1 MAPRKPMQRPVFLFS
16 LDTEQFYGPPMTTGA
31 LKAYF
36 LVHGATAAAT
46 DVQLVH
52 FRDRADVT
60 HWLAVEWP
68 ERIAPLARAALAE
81 GVQPV
86 FALSC
91 YTWNVAE
98 FLTLARTVKRELP
111 GALVVA
117 GGPHVQRA
125 EDFLIEDGIDVVVL
139 GEGEKTFTGLLDCPD
154 RAAWADVA
162 GLGFLDATGA
172 PVRTAVR
179 TRTTDLDELPS
190 ALDVLELRDQNG
202 EPMYEH
208 VAYETSRGC
217 PYKCSFCE
225 WGTGAI
231 GTKMF
236 QFSLDRI
243 RSDFDRMVAGGLQDI
258 WLCDSNFGALKDDL
272 EKAKMIVE
280 LRNQHG
286 APRTFATSWS
296 KNHNSRVREIVRMMH
311 RNGLLPHY
319 NFALQTLTPLAL
331 ELSHRTNMRANDYE
345 PVVKELAAEGVPI
358 CAELIW
364 GLPGDTLREF
374 EANLDHLLT
383 IFPNVNIFGYTLLP
397 GTEFYERR
405 DEYQLQTIPVAGYG
419 KAKGE
424 YVIGCHTFSRDEGAE
439 GYFLITA
446 YIMLARGQMMP
457 ITARFTAFAGG
468 ISTTGLLRFVL
479 RKLLLELDCGAVVNG
494 EVDQM
499 AAYESRAE
507 IYLALLSQPERAY
520 EIVRRATAAWFVE
533 AGRSD
538 LVPQAM
544 KLLELDE
551 ALCPRVGPTRTIQ
564 RSFGFPAHLVAERL
578 GGMDP
583 VDEELLAREE
593 AVELTIHHPAR
604 VGEVLQ
610 DPDGGL
616 WMRGRIVEAQPLLEL
631 GPAGT
636 SSRLGSPDP
645 ATV

>member
-1 MAPRKPMQRPVFLFS
+1 MQRPVFLFS

-36 LVHGATAAAT
+36 LARGTTAAAT

-52 FRDRADVT
+52 FKDRADVM
-60 HWLAVEWP
+60 HWLQNDWP
-68 ERIAPLARAALAE
+68 QQILPLAREALAA

-86 FALSC
+86 FGLSC

-98 FLTLARTVKRELP
+98 FLTVARTVKREIP

-139 GEGEKTFTGLLDCPD
+139 GEGEKTFTDLLDCGD
-154 RAAWADVA
+154 RSAWREVA
-162 GLGFLDATGA
+162 GLAFLADDAT
-172 PVRTAVR
+172 PLRTEARARV
-179 TRTTDLDELPS
+179 TALDEFPS
-190 ALDVLELRDQNG
+190 ALDILELRGPDG
-202 EPMYEH
+202 EPLYEH

-243 RSDFDRMVAGGLQDI
+243 QSDFDRLVAGGVHDI

-272 EKAKMIVE
+272 AKAKMIVD
-280 LRNQHG
+280 LRTRTGLPQ
-286 APRTFATSWS
+286 TFATSWS
-296 KNHNSRVREIVRMMH
+296 KNHNSRVREIVRLMH
-311 RNGLLPHY
+311 KNGLLPHY

-345 PVVKELAAEGVPI
+345 PVVKELATEGVPI

-439 GYFLITA
+439 GYFLITS

-468 ISTTGLLRFVL
+468 ISTTGMLRFVL
-479 RKLLLELDCGAVVNG
+479 RSLLLELGSTAVVDG

-499 AAYESRAE
+499 TAYESRAE
-507 IYLALLSQPERAY
+507 IYLALLSQRKRAY
-520 EIVRRATAAWFVE
+520 EIIRRATAAWFVE

-551 ALCPRVGPTRTIQ
+551 ALCPRVGPTRSIR
-564 RSFGFPAHLVAERL
+564 RSFAYPAHLVAQRL

-583 VDEELLAREE
+583 VDEALLAREE
-593 AVELTIHHPAR
+593 PVELEIHHPAR

-616 WMRGRIVEAQPLLEL
+616 WMRGSILSATPLGDAIDAETTEV
-631 GPAGT
+631 GD
-636 SSRLGSPDP
+636 SSDRLPI
-645 ATV
+645 

>member
-1 MAPRKPMQRPVFLFS
+1 MQRPVFLFS

-31 LKAYF
+31 LKANF
-36 LVHGATAAAT
+36 LARGRTAGET
-46 DVQLVH
+46 DVRLVH
-52 FRDRADVT
+52 FKDRADVM
-60 HWLAVEWP
+60 HWLQNDWP
-68 ERIAPLARAALAE
+68 NQIAPLAREALAT
-81 GVQPV
+81 GMQPV
-86 FALSC
+86 FGLSC

-98 FLTLARTVKRELP
+98 FLILARTVKREVP

-125 EDFLIEDGIDVVVL
+125 EDFLFEDGIDVVVL
-139 GEGEKTFTGLLDCPD
+139 GEGETTFTELLDCAD
-154 RAAWADVA
+154 RSAWGDVD
-162 GLGFLDATGA
+162 GLAFLTFDGT
-172 PVRTAVR
+172 PHRTEAR
-179 TRTTDLDELPS
+179 ARAKELDVFPS
-190 ALDVLELRDQNG
+190 ALDILELRGPDG
-202 EPMYEH
+202 EPLYEH

-243 RSDFDRMVAGGLQDI
+243 RSDFDRLVEGGVHDI

-272 EKAKMIVE
+272 EKARMIVD
-280 LRNQHG
+280 LRARTGLPQ
-286 APRTFATSWS
+286 TFATSWS
-296 KNHNSRVREIVRMMH
+296 KNHNSRVREIVRLMH

-345 PVVKELAAEGVPI
+345 PVVKELATEGVPI

-374 EANLDHLLT
+374 ETNLDHLLT

-405 DEYQLQTIPVAGYG
+405 DEYKLETIPVAGYG

-468 ISTTGLLRFVL
+468 ISTTGMLRFVL
-479 RKLLLELDCGAVVNG
+479 RSLLLELGSTAVVDG

-499 AAYESRAE
+499 IAYESRAE
-507 IYLALLSQPERAY
+507 IYIALLSERKRAY
-520 EIVRRATAAWFVE
+520 EVIRRATAAWFVE

-551 ALCPRVGPTRTIQ
+551 ALCPRVGPTRTIK
-564 RSFGFPAHLVAERL
+564 RTFTYPAHLVAQRL

-583 VDEELLAREE
+583 VDETLLAREE
-593 AVELTIHHPAR
+593 AVELEIHHPAR

-616 WMRGRIVEAQPLLEL
+616 WMRGRIVSSSVPLEAAD
-631 GPAGT
+631 GDAANAGE
-636 SSRLGSPDP
+636 SGERLP
-645 ATV
+645 V

>member
-1 MAPRKPMQRPVFLFS
+1 MQRPVFLFS

-31 LKAYF
+31 LKANF
-36 LVHGATAAAT
+36 LARGRTAGET
-46 DVQLVH
+46 DVRLVH
-52 FRDRADVT
+52 FKDRADVM
-60 HWLAVEWP
+60 HWLQNDWP
-68 ERIAPLARAALAE
+68 NQIAPLAREALAT
-81 GVQPV
+81 GMQPV
-86 FALSC
+86 FGLSC

-98 FLTLARTVKRELP
+98 FLILARTVKREVP

-125 EDFLIEDGIDVVVL
+125 EDFLFEDGIDVVVL
-139 GEGEKTFTGLLDCPD
+139 GEGETTFTELLDCAD
-154 RAAWADVA
+154 RSAWGGVDGLAFLTFDGTPHRTEARARAKELDV
-162 GLGFLDATGA
+162 F
-172 PVRTAVR
+172 
-179 TRTTDLDELPS
+179 PS
-190 ALDVLELRDQNG
+190 ALDILELRGPDG
-202 EPMYEH
+202 EPLYEH

-243 RSDFDRMVAGGLQDI
+243 RSDFDRLVEGGVHDI

-272 EKAKMIVE
+272 EKARMIVD
-280 LRNQHG
+280 LRARTGLPQ
-286 APRTFATSWS
+286 TFATSWS
-296 KNHNSRVREIVRMMH
+296 KNHNSRVREIVRLMH

-345 PVVKELAAEGVPI
+345 PVVKELATEGVPI

-374 EANLDHLLT
+374 ETNLDHLLT

-405 DEYQLQTIPVAGYG
+405 EEYKLETIPVAGYG

-468 ISTTGLLRFVL
+468 ISTTGMLRFVL
-479 RKLLLELDCGAVVNG
+479 RSLLLELGSTAVVDG

-499 AAYESRAE
+499 IAYESRAE
-507 IYLALLSQPERAY
+507 IYIALLSERKRAY
-520 EIVRRATAAWFVE
+520 EVIRRATAAWFVE

-551 ALCPRVGPTRTIQ
+551 ALCPRVGPTRTIK
-564 RSFGFPAHLVAERL
+564 RTFSYPAHLVAQRL

-583 VDEELLAREE
+583 VDETLLAREE
-593 AVELTIHHPAR
+593 AVELEIHHPAR

-616 WMRGRIVEAQPLLEL
+616 WMRGRIVSSSVPLEAADGDAADASEPGE
-631 GPAGT
+631 
-636 SSRLGSPDP
+636 RLP
-645 ATV
+645 V

>member
-1 MAPRKPMQRPVFLFS
+1 MQRPVFLFS

-31 LKAYF
+31 LKASF
-36 LVHGATAAAT
+36 LARGQSATAT

-52 FRDRADVT
+52 FKDRADVM
-60 HWLAVEWP
+60 HWLQNDWP
-68 ERIAPLARAALAE
+68 GTVAPLARRALAA

-86 FALSC
+86 FGLSC

-98 FLTLARTVKRELP
+98 FLTLARTVKREVP
-111 GALVVA
+111 DALIVA

-125 EDFLIEDGIDVVVL
+125 EDFLVEDGIDVVVL
-139 GEGEKTFTGLLDCPD
+139 GEGETTFTELLDCSG
-154 RAAWADVA
+154 RSAWDDVA
-162 GLGFLDATGA
+162 GLAFLTAGGATH
-172 PVRTAVR
+172 RTAAR
-179 TRTTDLDELPS
+179 ARATDLDVFPS
-190 ALDVLELRDQNG
+190 ALDVLDLRDPDG
-202 EPMYEH
+202 EPLYEH

-217 PYKCSFCE
+217 PYRCSFCE

-243 RSDFDRMVAGGLQDI
+243 RSDLERMVAGGLQDI
-258 WLCDSNFGALKDDL
+258 WLCDSNFGALKNDL

-280 LRNQHG
+280 LKGVHG

-296 KNHNSRVREIVRMMH
+296 KNHNSRVREIVRLMH
-311 RNGLLPHY
+311 KNGLLPHY

-345 PVVKELAAEGVPI
+345 PVVKELATEGVPI

-374 EANLDHLLT
+374 EQNLDHLLT

-397 GTEFYERR
+397 GTEFFERR
-405 DEYQLQTIPVAGYG
+405 DEYRLETIPVAGYG

-424 YVIGCHTFSRDEGAE
+424 YVIGCHTFSRAEGAE

-468 ISTTGLLRFVL
+468 ISTTGMLRFVL
-479 RKLLLELDCGAVVNG
+479 RSLLLELGVGAVVDG

-499 AAYESRAE
+499 TAYESRAA
-507 IYLALLSQPERAY
+507 IYIALLSQRKRAY
-520 EIVRRATAAWFVE
+520 EVIRRATAAWFVE

-551 ALCPRVGPTRTIQ
+551 ALCPRVGPTRTIKHTF
-564 RSFGFPAHLVAERL
+564 SYPAHLVAQRL

-583 VDEELLAREE
+583 VDESLLALEE
-593 AVELTIHHPAR
+593 PVDLEIHHPAR

-616 WMRGRIVEAQPLLEL
+616 WMRGRIVGTTA
-631 GPAGT
+631 AGQVI
-636 SSRLGSPDP
+636 DA
-645 ATV
+645 ATADTPVASDSDSAPV

>member
-1 MAPRKPMQRPVFLFS
+1 MQRPVFLFS

-31 LKAYF
+31 LKANF
-36 LVHGATAAAT
+36 LARGRTAGET
-46 DVQLVH
+46 DVRLVH
-52 FRDRADVT
+52 FKDQADVM
-60 HWLAVEWP
+60 HWLQNDWP
-68 ERIAPLARAALAE
+68 NEIAPLAREALAA
-81 GVQPV
+81 GMQPV
-86 FALSC
+86 FGLSC

-98 FLTLARTVKRELP
+98 FLILARTVKREVP

-125 EDFLIEDGIDVVVL
+125 EDFLFEDGIDVVVL
-139 GEGEKTFTGLLDCPD
+139 GEGETTFTELLDCAD
-154 RAAWADVA
+154 RSAWGGVDGLAFLTFDGTPHRTEARARAKELDV
-162 GLGFLDATGA
+162 F
-172 PVRTAVR
+172 
-179 TRTTDLDELPS
+179 PS
-190 ALDVLELRDQNG
+190 ALDILELRGPDG
-202 EPMYEH
+202 EPLYEH

-243 RSDFDRMVAGGLQDI
+243 RSDFDRLVEGGVHDI

-272 EKAKMIVE
+272 EKARMIVD
-280 LRNQHG
+280 LRARTGLPQ
-286 APRTFATSWS
+286 TFATSWS
-296 KNHNSRVREIVRMMH
+296 KNHNSRVREIVRLMH

-345 PVVKELAAEGVPI
+345 PVVKELATEGVPI

-374 EANLDHLLT
+374 ETNLDHLLT

-405 DEYQLQTIPVAGYG
+405 EEYKLETIPVAGYG

-468 ISTTGLLRFVL
+468 ISTTGMLRFVL
-479 RKLLLELDCGAVVNG
+479 RSLLLELGSTAVVDG

-499 AAYESRAE
+499 IAYESRAE
-507 IYLALLSQPERAY
+507 IYIALLSERKRAY
-520 EIVRRATAAWFVE
+520 EVIRRATAAWFVE

-551 ALCPRVGPTRTIQ
+551 ALCPRVGPTRTIK
-564 RSFGFPAHLVAERL
+564 RTFTYPAHLVAQRL

-583 VDEELLAREE
+583 VDETLLAREE
-593 AVELTIHHPAR
+593 AVELEIHHPAR

-616 WMRGRIVEAQPLLEL
+616 WMRGRIVSSSVPLEAAD
-631 GPAGT
+631 GDAANAGE
-636 SSRLGSPDP
+636 SGERLP
-645 ATV
+645 V

>member
-1 MAPRKPMQRPVFLFS
+1 MQRPVFLFS

-31 LKAYF
+31 LKANF
-36 LVHGATAAAT
+36 LARGRTAGET
-46 DVQLVH
+46 DVRLVH
-52 FRDRADVT
+52 FKDRADVM
-60 HWLAVEWP
+60 HWLQNDWP
-68 ERIAPLARAALAE
+68 NEIAPLTREALAA
-81 GVQPV
+81 GIQPV
-86 FALSC
+86 FGLSC

-98 FLTLARTVKRELP
+98 FLTLARTVKRAVP

-125 EDFLIEDGIDVVVL
+125 EDFLFEDGIDVVVL
-139 GEGEKTFTGLLDCPD
+139 GEGETTFTELLDCAD
-154 RAAWADVA
+154 RSAWGDVD
-162 GLGFLDATGA
+162 GLAFLTFDGT
-172 PVRTAVR
+172 PHRTA
-179 TRTTDLDELPS
+179 TRARAKELDVFPS
-190 ALDVLELRDQNG
+190 ALDVLELRGPDG
-202 EPMYEH
+202 EPLYEH

-243 RSDFDRMVAGGLQDI
+243 RSDFDRLVAGGVHDI

-272 EKAKMIVE
+272 EKARMIVD
-280 LRNQHG
+280 LRARTGLPQ
-286 APRTFATSWS
+286 TFATSWS
-296 KNHNSRVREIVRMMH
+296 KNHNSRVREIVRLMH
-311 RNGLLPHY
+311 KNGLLPHY

-374 EANLDHLLT
+374 ETNLDHLLT

-405 DEYQLQTIPVAGYG
+405 DEYKLETIPVAGYG

-468 ISTTGLLRFVL
+468 ISTTGMLRFVL
-479 RKLLLELDCGAVVNG
+479 RSLLLELGSTAVVDG

-499 AAYESRAE
+499 IAYESRAE
-507 IYLALLSQPERAY
+507 IYLALLSQRKRAY
-520 EIVRRATAAWFVE
+520 EIIRRATAAWFVE

-551 ALCPRVGPTRTIQ
+551 ALCPRVGPTRTIK
-564 RSFGFPAHLVAERL
+564 RAFSYPAHLVAERL

-593 AVELTIHHPAR
+593 PVELEIHHPAR

-616 WMRGRIVEAQPLLEL
+616 WMRGRIVSAQASGEVDED
-631 GPAGT
+631 AAEIGT
-636 SSRLGSPDP
+636 STDRLPI
-645 ATV
+645 

>member
-1 MAPRKPMQRPVFLFS
+1 MQRPVFLFS

-31 LKAYF
+31 LKANF
-36 LVHGATAAAT
+36 LARGRTAGET
-46 DVQLVH
+46 DVRLVH
-52 FRDRADVT
+52 FKDRADVM
-60 HWLAVEWP
+60 HWLQNDWP
-68 ERIAPLARAALAE
+68 NQIAPLAREALAA
-81 GVQPV
+81 GMQPV
-86 FALSC
+86 FGLSC

-98 FLTLARTVKRELP
+98 FLILARTVKREVP

-125 EDFLIEDGIDVVVL
+125 EDFLFEDGIDVVVL
-139 GEGEKTFTGLLDCPD
+139 GEGETTFTELLDCAD
-154 RAAWADVA
+154 RSAWGDVD
-162 GLGFLDATGA
+162 GLAFLTFDGT
-172 PVRTAVR
+172 PHRTEAR
-179 TRTTDLDELPS
+179 ARAKELDVFPS
-190 ALDVLELRDQNG
+190 ALDILELRGPDG
-202 EPMYEH
+202 EPLYEH

-243 RSDFDRMVAGGLQDI
+243 RSDFDRLVEGGVHDI

-272 EKAKMIVE
+272 EKARMIVD
-280 LRNQHG
+280 LRARTGLPQ
-286 APRTFATSWS
+286 TFATSWS
-296 KNHNSRVREIVRMMH
+296 KNHNSRVREIVRLMH

-345 PVVKELAAEGVPI
+345 PVVKELATEGVPI

-374 EANLDHLLT
+374 ETNLDHLLT

-405 DEYQLQTIPVAGYG
+405 EEYKLETIPVAGYG

-468 ISTTGLLRFVL
+468 ISTTGMLRFVL
-479 RKLLLELDCGAVVNG
+479 RSLLLELGSTAVVDG

-499 AAYESRAE
+499 IAYESRAE
-507 IYLALLSQPERAY
+507 IYIALLSERKRAY
-520 EIVRRATAAWFVE
+520 EVIRRATAAWFVE

-551 ALCPRVGPTRTIQ
+551 ALCPRVGPTRTI
-564 RSFGFPAHLVAERL
+564 RRTFSYPAHLVAQRL

-583 VDEELLAREE
+583 VDETLLAREE
-593 AVELTIHHPAR
+593 AVELEIHHPAR

-616 WMRGRIVEAQPLLEL
+616 WMRGRIVSSSVPLEAADGDAADASEPGE
-631 GPAGT
+631 
-636 SSRLGSPDP
+636 RLP
-645 ATV
+645 V

>member
-1 MAPRKPMQRPVFLFS
+1 MQRPVFLFS

-31 LKAYF
+31 LKANF
-36 LVHGATAAAT
+36 LARGRTAGET
-46 DVQLVH
+46 DVRLVH
-52 FRDRADVT
+52 FKDRADVM
-60 HWLAVEWP
+60 HWLQNDWP
-68 ERIAPLARAALAE
+68 NQIAPLAREALAA
-81 GVQPV
+81 GMQPV
-86 FALSC
+86 FGLSC

-98 FLTLARTVKRELP
+98 FLILARTVKREVP

-125 EDFLIEDGIDVVVL
+125 EDFLFEDGIDVVVL
-139 GEGEKTFTGLLDCPD
+139 GEGETTFTELLDCAD
-154 RAAWADVA
+154 RSAWGGVDGLAFLTFDGTPHRTEARARAKELDV
-162 GLGFLDATGA
+162 F
-172 PVRTAVR
+172 
-179 TRTTDLDELPS
+179 PS
-190 ALDVLELRDQNG
+190 ALDILELRGPDG
-202 EPMYEH
+202 EPLYEH

-243 RSDFDRMVAGGLQDI
+243 RSDFDRLVEGGVHDI

-272 EKAKMIVE
+272 EKARMIVD
-280 LRNQHG
+280 LRARTGLPQ
-286 APRTFATSWS
+286 TFATSWS
-296 KNHNSRVREIVRMMH
+296 KNHNSRVREIVRLMH

-345 PVVKELAAEGVPI
+345 PVVKELATEGVPI

-374 EANLDHLLT
+374 ETNLDHLLT

-405 DEYQLQTIPVAGYG
+405 EEYKLETIPVAGYG

-468 ISTTGLLRFVL
+468 ISTTGMLRFVL
-479 RKLLLELDCGAVVNG
+479 RSLLLELGSTAVVDG

-499 AAYESRAE
+499 IAYESRAE
-507 IYLALLSQPERAY
+507 IYIALLSERKRAY
-520 EIVRRATAAWFVE
+520 EVIRRATAAWFVE

-551 ALCPRVGPTRTIQ
+551 ALCPRVGPTRTIK
-564 RSFGFPAHLVAERL
+564 RTFSYPAHLVAQRL

-583 VDEELLAREE
+583 VDETLLAREE
-593 AVELTIHHPAR
+593 AVELEIHHPAR

-616 WMRGRIVEAQPLLEL
+616 WMRGRIVSSSVPLEAADGDAADASEPGE
-631 GPAGT
+631 
-636 SSRLGSPDP
+636 RLP
-645 ATV
+645 V

>member
-1 MAPRKPMQRPVFLFS
+1 MQRPVFLFS

-31 LKAYF
+31 LKANF
-36 LVHGATAAAT
+36 LARGRTAGET
-46 DVQLVH
+46 DVRLVH
-52 FRDRADVT
+52 FKDRADVM
-60 HWLAVEWP
+60 HWLQNDWP
-68 ERIAPLARAALAE
+68 NQIAPLAREALAT
-81 GVQPV
+81 GMQPV
-86 FALSC
+86 FGLSC

-98 FLTLARTVKRELP
+98 FLILARTVKREVP

-125 EDFLIEDGIDVVVL
+125 EDFLFEDGIDVVVL
-139 GEGEKTFTGLLDCPD
+139 GEGETTFTELLDCAD
-154 RAAWADVA
+154 RSAWGGVDGLAFLTFDGTPHRTEARARAKELDV
-162 GLGFLDATGA
+162 F
-172 PVRTAVR
+172 
-179 TRTTDLDELPS
+179 PS
-190 ALDVLELRDQNG
+190 ALDILELRGPDG
-202 EPMYEH
+202 EPLYEH

-243 RSDFDRMVAGGLQDI
+243 RSDFDRLVEGGVHDI

-272 EKAKMIVE
+272 EKARMIVD
-280 LRNQHG
+280 LRARTGLPQ
-286 APRTFATSWS
+286 TFATSWS
-296 KNHNSRVREIVRMMH
+296 KNHNSRVREIVRLMH

-345 PVVKELAAEGVPI
+345 PVVKELATEGVPI

-374 EANLDHLLT
+374 ETNLDHLLT

-405 DEYQLQTIPVAGYG
+405 EEYKLETIPVAGYG

-468 ISTTGLLRFVL
+468 ISTTGMLRFVL
-479 RKLLLELDCGAVVNG
+479 RSLLLELGSTAVVDG

-499 AAYESRAE
+499 IAYESRAE
-507 IYLALLSQPERAY
+507 IYIALLSERKRAY
-520 EIVRRATAAWFVE
+520 EVIRRATAAWFVE

-551 ALCPRVGPTRTIQ
+551 ALCPRVGPTRTI
-564 RSFGFPAHLVAERL
+564 RRTFSYPAHLVAQRL

-583 VDEELLAREE
+583 VDETLLAREE
-593 AVELTIHHPAR
+593 AVELEINHPAR

-616 WMRGRIVEAQPLLEL
+616 WMRGRIVSSSVPLEAADGDAADASEPGE
-631 GPAGT
+631 
-636 SSRLGSPDP
+636 RLP
-645 ATV
+645 V

>member
-1 MAPRKPMQRPVFLFS
+1 MQRPVFLFS

-31 LKAYF
+31 LKANF
-36 LVHGATAAAT
+36 LARGRTAGET
-46 DVQLVH
+46 DVRLVH
-52 FRDRADVT
+52 FKDQADVM
-60 HWLAVEWP
+60 HWLQNDWP
-68 ERIAPLARAALAE
+68 NQIAPLAREALAT
-81 GVQPV
+81 GMQPV
-86 FALSC
+86 FGLSC

-98 FLTLARTVKRELP
+98 FLILARTVKREVP

-125 EDFLIEDGIDVVVL
+125 EDFLFEDGIDVVVL
-139 GEGEKTFTGLLDCPD
+139 GEGETTFTELLDCAD
-154 RAAWADVA
+154 RSAWGGVDGLAFLTFDGTPHRTEARARAKELDV
-162 GLGFLDATGA
+162 F
-172 PVRTAVR
+172 
-179 TRTTDLDELPS
+179 PS
-190 ALDVLELRDQNG
+190 ALDILELRGPDG
-202 EPMYEH
+202 EPLYEH

-243 RSDFDRMVAGGLQDI
+243 RSDFDRLVEGGVHDI

-272 EKAKMIVE
+272 EKARMIVD
-280 LRNQHG
+280 LRARTGLPQ
-286 APRTFATSWS
+286 TFATSWS
-296 KNHNSRVREIVRMMH
+296 KNHNSRVREIVRLMH

-345 PVVKELAAEGVPI
+345 PVVKELATEGVPI

-374 EANLDHLLT
+374 ETNLDHLLT

-405 DEYQLQTIPVAGYG
+405 EEYKLETIPVAGYG

-468 ISTTGLLRFVL
+468 ISTTGMLRFVL
-479 RKLLLELDCGAVVNG
+479 RSLLLELGSTAVVDG

-499 AAYESRAE
+499 IAYESRAE
-507 IYLALLSQPERAY
+507 IYIALLSERKRAY
-520 EIVRRATAAWFVE
+520 EVIRRATAAWFVE

-551 ALCPRVGPTRTIQ
+551 ALCPRVGPTRTI
-564 RSFGFPAHLVAERL
+564 RRTFSYPAHLVAQRL

-583 VDEELLAREE
+583 VDETLLAREE
-593 AVELTIHHPAR
+593 AVELEIHHPAR

-616 WMRGRIVEAQPLLEL
+616 WMRGRIVSSSVPLEAAD
-631 GPAGT
+631 GDAANAGE
-636 SSRLGSPDP
+636 SGERLP
-645 ATV
+645 V

>member
-1 MAPRKPMQRPVFLFS
+1 MQRPVFLFS

-31 LKAYF
+31 LKANF
-36 LVHGATAAAT
+36 LARGRTAGET
-46 DVQLVH
+46 DVRLVH
-52 FRDRADVT
+52 FKDRADVM
-60 HWLAVEWP
+60 HWLQNDWP
-68 ERIAPLARAALAE
+68 NQIAPLAREALAT
-81 GVQPV
+81 GMQPV
-86 FALSC
+86 FGLSC

-98 FLTLARTVKRELP
+98 FLILARTVKREVP

-125 EDFLIEDGIDVVVL
+125 EDFLFEDGIDVVVL
-139 GEGEKTFTGLLDCPD
+139 GEGETTFTELLDCAD
-154 RAAWADVA
+154 RSAWGGVD
-162 GLGFLDATGA
+162 GLAFLTFDGT
-172 PVRTAVR
+172 PHRTAVR
-179 TRTTDLDELPS
+179 ARAKELDVFPS
-190 ALDVLELRDQNG
+190 ALDILELRGPDG
-202 EPMYEH
+202 EPLYEH

-243 RSDFDRMVAGGLQDI
+243 RSDFDRLVEGGVHDI

-272 EKAKMIVE
+272 EKARMIVD
-280 LRNQHG
+280 LRARTGLPQ
-286 APRTFATSWS
+286 TFATSWS
-296 KNHNSRVREIVRMMH
+296 KNHNSRVREIVRLMH

-345 PVVKELAAEGVPI
+345 PVVKELATEGVPI

-374 EANLDHLLT
+374 ETNLDHLLT

-405 DEYQLQTIPVAGYG
+405 DEYELETIPVAGYG

-468 ISTTGLLRFVL
+468 ISTTGMLRFVL
-479 RKLLLELDCGAVVNG
+479 RSLLLELGSTAVVDG

-499 AAYESRAE
+499 IAYESRAE
-507 IYLALLSQPERAY
+507 IYIALLSERKRAY
-520 EIVRRATAAWFVE
+520 EVIRRATAAWFVE

-551 ALCPRVGPTRTIQ
+551 ALCPRVGPTRTIK
-564 RSFGFPAHLVAERL
+564 RTFTYPAHLVAQRL

-583 VDEELLAREE
+583 VDETLLAREE
-593 AVELTIHHPAR
+593 AVELEIHHPAR

-616 WMRGRIVEAQPLLEL
+616 WMRGRIVSSSVPLEAAD
-631 GPAGT
+631 GDAANAGE
-636 SSRLGSPDP
+636 SGERLP
-645 ATV
+645 V

>member
-1 MAPRKPMQRPVFLFS
+1 MQRPVFLFS

-31 LKAYF
+31 LKANF
-36 LVHGATAAAT
+36 LARGRTAGET
-46 DVQLVH
+46 DVRLVH
-52 FRDRADVT
+52 FKDRADVM
-60 HWLAVEWP
+60 HWLQNDWP
-68 ERIAPLARAALAE
+68 NQIAPLAREALAA
-81 GVQPV
+81 GMQPV
-86 FALSC
+86 FGLSC

-98 FLTLARTVKRELP
+98 FLILARTVKREVP

-125 EDFLIEDGIDVVVL
+125 EDFLFEDGIDVVVL
-139 GEGEKTFTGLLDCPD
+139 GEGETTFTELLDCAD
-154 RAAWADVA
+154 RSAWGDVD
-162 GLGFLDATGA
+162 GLAFLTFDGT
-172 PVRTAVR
+172 PHRTAVR
-179 TRTTDLDELPS
+179 ARAKELDVFPS
-190 ALDVLELRDQNG
+190 ALDILELRGPDG
-202 EPMYEH
+202 EPLYEH

-243 RSDFDRMVAGGLQDI
+243 RSDFDRLVEGGVHDI

-272 EKAKMIVE
+272 EKARMIVD
-280 LRNQHG
+280 LRARTGLPQ
-286 APRTFATSWS
+286 TFATSWS
-296 KNHNSRVREIVRMMH
+296 KNHNSRVREIVRLMH

-345 PVVKELAAEGVPI
+345 PVVKELATEGVPI

-374 EANLDHLLT
+374 ETNLDHLLT

-405 DEYQLQTIPVAGYG
+405 DEYKLETIPVAGYG

-468 ISTTGLLRFVL
+468 ISTTGMLRFVL
-479 RKLLLELDCGAVVNG
+479 RSLLLELGSTAVVDG

-499 AAYESRAE
+499 IAYESRAE
-507 IYLALLSQPERAY
+507 IYIALLSERKRAY
-520 EIVRRATAAWFVE
+520 EVIRRATAAWFVE

-551 ALCPRVGPTRTIQ
+551 ALCPRVGPTRTIK
-564 RSFGFPAHLVAERL
+564 RTFTYSAHLVAQRL

-583 VDEELLAREE
+583 VDETLLAREE
-593 AVELTIHHPAR
+593 AVELEIHHPAR

-616 WMRGRIVEAQPLLEL
+616 WMRGRIVSSSVPLEAAD
-631 GPAGT
+631 GDAANAGE
-636 SSRLGSPDP
+636 SGERLP
-645 ATV
+645 V

>member
-1 MAPRKPMQRPVFLFS
+1 MQRPVFLFS

-31 LKAYF
+31 LKASF
-36 LVHGATAAAT
+36 LARGHTAAAT

-52 FRDRADVT
+52 FKDRADVM
-60 HWLAVEWP
+60 HWLQNDWP
-68 ERIAPLARAALAE
+68 GTVAPLARRALAG

-86 FALSC
+86 FGLSC

-98 FLTLARTVKRELP
+98 FLTLARTVKREVP
-111 GALVVA
+111 DALVVA

-125 EDFLIEDGIDVVVL
+125 EDFLVEDGIDVVVL
-139 GEGEKTFTGLLDCPD
+139 GEGETTFTELLDCSG
-154 RAAWADVA
+154 RSAWGDVA
-162 GLGFLDATGA
+162 GLSFLAAGGT
-172 PVRTAVR
+172 PHRTAPR
-179 TRTTDLDELPS
+179 ARATDLDVFPS
-190 ALDVLELRDQNG
+190 ALDVLDLRDADG
-202 EPMYEH
+202 EPLYEH

-217 PYKCSFCE
+217 PYRCSFCE

-236 QFSLDRI
+236 QFSLGRI
-243 RSDFDRMVAGGLQDI
+243 RSDLERMVAGGLQDI
-258 WLCDSNFGALKDDL
+258 WLCDSNFGALKNDL

-280 LRNQHG
+280 LKGLHG

-296 KNHNSRVREIVRMMH
+296 KNHNSRVREIVRLMH

-345 PVVKELAAEGVPI
+345 PVVKELATEGVPI

-374 EANLDHLLT
+374 EQNLDHLLT

-397 GTEFYERR
+397 GTEFFERR
-405 DEYQLQTIPVAGYG
+405 DEYRLETIPVAGYG

-424 YVIGCHTFSRDEGAE
+424 YVIGCHTFSREEGAE

-468 ISTTGLLRFVL
+468 ISTTGMLRFVL
-479 RKLLLELDCGAVVNG
+479 RSLLLELEVGAVVDG

-499 AAYESRAE
+499 MAYESRAA
-507 IYLALLSQPERAY
+507 IYLALLSQRKRAY
-520 EIVRRATAAWFVE
+520 EVIRRATAAWFLE

-551 ALCPRVGPTRTIQ
+551 ALCPRVGPTRTIKHTF
-564 RSFGFPAHLVAERL
+564 SYPAHLVAQRL

-583 VDEELLAREE
+583 VDESLLALEE
-593 AVELTIHHPAR
+593 PVELEIHHPAR

-616 WMRGRIVEAQPLLEL
+616 WMRGRIVGTTAAGQVIDAATADT
-631 GPAGT
+631 PAA
-636 SSRLGSPDP
+636 SDSAP
-645 ATV
+645 V

>member
-1 MAPRKPMQRPVFLFS
+1 MQRPVFLFS

-31 LKAYF
+31 LKANF
-36 LVHGATAAAT
+36 LARGRTAGET
-46 DVQLVH
+46 DVRLVH
-52 FRDRADVT
+52 FKDRADVM
-60 HWLAVEWP
+60 HWLQNDWP
-68 ERIAPLARAALAE
+68 NQIAPLAREALAT
-81 GVQPV
+81 GMQPV
-86 FALSC
+86 FGLSC

-98 FLTLARTVKRELP
+98 FLILARTVKREVP

-125 EDFLIEDGIDVVVL
+125 EDFLFEDGIDVVVL
-139 GEGEKTFTGLLDCPD
+139 GEGETTFTELLDCAD
-154 RAAWADVA
+154 RSAWGDVD
-162 GLGFLDATGA
+162 GLAFLTFDGT
-172 PVRTAVR
+172 PHRTAVR
-179 TRTTDLDELPS
+179 ARAKELDVFPS
-190 ALDVLELRDQNG
+190 ALDILELRGPDG
-202 EPMYEH
+202 EPLYEH

-243 RSDFDRMVAGGLQDI
+243 RSDFDRLVEGGVHDI

-272 EKAKMIVE
+272 EKARMIVD
-280 LRNQHG
+280 LRARTGLPQ
-286 APRTFATSWS
+286 TFATSWS
-296 KNHNSRVREIVRMMH
+296 KNHNSRVREIVRLMH

-345 PVVKELAAEGVPI
+345 PVVKELATEGVPI

-374 EANLDHLLT
+374 ETNLDHLLT

-405 DEYQLQTIPVAGYG
+405 EEYKLETIPVAGYG

-468 ISTTGLLRFVL
+468 ISTTGMLRFVL
-479 RKLLLELDCGAVVNG
+479 RSLLLELGSTAVVDG

-499 AAYESRAE
+499 IAYESRAE
-507 IYLALLSQPERAY
+507 IYIALLSERKRAY
-520 EIVRRATAAWFVE
+520 EVIRRATAAWFVE

-551 ALCPRVGPTRTIQ
+551 ALCPRVGPTRTIK
-564 RSFGFPAHLVAERL
+564 RTFSYPAHLVAQRL

-583 VDEELLAREE
+583 VDETLLAREE
-593 AVELTIHHPAR
+593 AVELEIHHPAR

-616 WMRGRIVEAQPLLEL
+616 WMRGRIVSSSVPLEAADGDAADASEPGE
-631 GPAGT
+631 
-636 SSRLGSPDP
+636 RLP
-645 ATV
+645 V

>member
-1 MAPRKPMQRPVFLFS
+1 MQRPVFLFS

-31 LKAYF
+31 LKANF
-36 LVHGATAAAT
+36 LARGRTAGET
-46 DVQLVH
+46 DVRLVH
-52 FRDRADVT
+52 FKDRADVM
-60 HWLAVEWP
+60 HWLQNDWP
-68 ERIAPLARAALAE
+68 NQIAPLAREALAA
-81 GVQPV
+81 GMQPV
-86 FALSC
+86 FGLSC

-98 FLTLARTVKRELP
+98 FLILARTVKREVP

-125 EDFLIEDGIDVVVL
+125 EDFLFEDGIDVVVL
-139 GEGEKTFTGLLDCPD
+139 GEGETTFTELLDCAD
-154 RAAWADVA
+154 RSAWGDVD
-162 GLGFLDATGA
+162 GLAFLTFDGT
-172 PVRTAVR
+172 PHRTAVR
-179 TRTTDLDELPS
+179 ARAKELDVFPS
-190 ALDVLELRDQNG
+190 ALDILELRGPDG
-202 EPMYEH
+202 EPLYEH

-243 RSDFDRMVAGGLQDI
+243 RSDFDRLVEGGVHDI

-272 EKAKMIVE
+272 EKARMIVD
-280 LRNQHG
+280 LRARTGLPQ
-286 APRTFATSWS
+286 TFATSWS
-296 KNHNSRVREIVRMMH
+296 KNHNSRVREIVRLMH

-345 PVVKELAAEGVPI
+345 PVVKELATEGVPI

-374 EANLDHLLT
+374 ETNLDHLLT

-405 DEYQLQTIPVAGYG
+405 EEYKLETIPVAGYG

-468 ISTTGLLRFVL
+468 ISTTGMLRFVL
-479 RKLLLELDCGAVVNG
+479 RSLLLELGSTAVVDG

-499 AAYESRAE
+499 IAYESRAE
-507 IYLALLSQPERAY
+507 IYIALLSERKRAY
-520 EIVRRATAAWFVE
+520 EVIRRATAACFVE

-551 ALCPRVGPTRTIQ
+551 ALCPRVGPTRTIK
-564 RSFGFPAHLVAERL
+564 RTFSYPAHLVAQRL

-583 VDEELLAREE
+583 VDETLLAREE
-593 AVELTIHHPAR
+593 AVELEIHHPAR

-616 WMRGRIVEAQPLLEL
+616 WMRGRIVSSSVPLEAADGDAADASEPGE
-631 GPAGT
+631 
-636 SSRLGSPDP
+636 RLP
-645 ATV
+645 V

>member
-1 MAPRKPMQRPVFLFS
+1 MQRPVFLFS

-31 LKAYF
+31 LKANF
-36 LVHGATAAAT
+36 LARGRTAGET
-46 DVQLVH
+46 DVRLVH
-52 FRDRADVT
+52 FKDQADVM
-60 HWLAVEWP
+60 HWLQNDWP
-68 ERIAPLARAALAE
+68 NEIAPLAREALAA
-81 GVQPV
+81 GMQPV
-86 FALSC
+86 FGLSC

-98 FLTLARTVKRELP
+98 FLILARTVKREVP

-125 EDFLIEDGIDVVVL
+125 EDFLFEDGIDVVVL
-139 GEGEKTFTGLLDCPD
+139 GEGETTFTELLDCAD
-154 RAAWADVA
+154 RSAWGGVDGLAFLTFDGTPHRTEARARAKELDV
-162 GLGFLDATGA
+162 F
-172 PVRTAVR
+172 
-179 TRTTDLDELPS
+179 PS
-190 ALDVLELRDQNG
+190 ALDILELRGPDG
-202 EPMYEH
+202 EPLYEH

-243 RSDFDRMVAGGLQDI
+243 RSDFDRLVEGGVHDI

-272 EKAKMIVE
+272 EKARMIVD
-280 LRNQHG
+280 LRARTGLPQ
-286 APRTFATSWS
+286 TFATSWS
-296 KNHNSRVREIVRMMH
+296 KNHNSRVREIVRLMH

-345 PVVKELAAEGVPI
+345 PVVKELATEGVPI

-374 EANLDHLLT
+374 ETNLDHLLT

-405 DEYQLQTIPVAGYG
+405 DEYKLETIPVAGYG

-468 ISTTGLLRFVL
+468 ISTTGMLRFVL
-479 RKLLLELDCGAVVNG
+479 RSLLLELGSTAVVDG

-499 AAYESRAE
+499 IAYESRAE
-507 IYLALLSQPERAY
+507 IYIALLSERKRAY
-520 EIVRRATAAWFVE
+520 EVIRRATAAWFVE

-551 ALCPRVGPTRTIQ
+551 ALCPRVGPTRTIK
-564 RSFGFPAHLVAERL
+564 RTFTYPAHLVAQRL

-583 VDEELLAREE
+583 VDETLLAREE
-593 AVELTIHHPAR
+593 AVELEIHHPAR

-616 WMRGRIVEAQPLLEL
+616 WMRGRIVSSSVPLEAADGDAADASEPGE
-631 GPAGT
+631 
-636 SSRLGSPDP
+636 RLP
-645 ATV
+645 V

>member
-1 MAPRKPMQRPVFLFS
+1 MQRPVFLFS

-31 LKAYF
+31 LKANF
-36 LVHGATAAAT
+36 LARGRTAGET
-46 DVQLVH
+46 DVRLVH
-52 FRDRADVT
+52 FKDRADVM
-60 HWLAVEWP
+60 HWLQNDWP
-68 ERIAPLARAALAE
+68 NQIAPLAREALAT
-81 GVQPV
+81 GMQPV
-86 FALSC
+86 FGLSC

-98 FLTLARTVKRELP
+98 FLILARTVKREVP

-125 EDFLIEDGIDVVVL
+125 EDFLFEDGIDVVVL
-139 GEGEKTFTGLLDCPD
+139 GEGETTFTELLDCAD
-154 RAAWADVA
+154 RSAWGDVD
-162 GLGFLDATGA
+162 GLAFLTFDGT
-172 PVRTAVR
+172 PHRTAVR
-179 TRTTDLDELPS
+179 ARAKELDVFPS
-190 ALDVLELRDQNG
+190 ALDILELRGPDG
-202 EPMYEH
+202 EPLYEH

-243 RSDFDRMVAGGLQDI
+243 RSDFDRLVEGGVHDI

-272 EKAKMIVE
+272 EKARMIVD
-280 LRNQHG
+280 LRARTGLPQ
-286 APRTFATSWS
+286 TFATSWS
-296 KNHNSRVREIVRMMH
+296 KNHNSRVREIVRLMH

-345 PVVKELAAEGVPI
+345 PVVKELATEGVPI

-374 EANLDHLLT
+374 ETNLDHLLT

-405 DEYQLQTIPVAGYG
+405 DEYELETIPVAGYG

-468 ISTTGLLRFVL
+468 ISTTGMLRFVL
-479 RKLLLELDCGAVVNG
+479 RSLLLELGSTAVVDG

-499 AAYESRAE
+499 IAYESRAE
-507 IYLALLSQPERAY
+507 IYIALLSERKRAY
-520 EIVRRATAAWFVE
+520 EVIRRATAAWFVE

-551 ALCPRVGPTRTIQ
+551 ALCPRVGPTRTI
-564 RSFGFPAHLVAERL
+564 RRTFSYPAHLVAQRL

-583 VDEELLAREE
+583 VDETLLAREE
-593 AVELTIHHPAR
+593 AVELEIHHPAR

-616 WMRGRIVEAQPLLEL
+616 WMRGRIVSSSVPLEAADGDAADASEPGE
-631 GPAGT
+631 
-636 SSRLGSPDP
+636 RLP
-645 ATV
+645 V

>member
-1 MAPRKPMQRPVFLFS
+1 MQRPVFLFS

-36 LVHGATAAAT
+36 LARGTTTAAT
-46 DVQLVH
+46 DVHLVH
-52 FRDRADVT
+52 FKDRADVM
-60 HWLAVEWP
+60 HWLQNDWP
-68 ERIAPLARAALAE
+68 QQVAPLARAALEA

-86 FALSC
+86 FGLSC

-98 FLTLARTVKRELP
+98 FLTLARTVKREIP
-111 GALVVA
+111 AALVVA

-139 GEGEKTFTGLLDCPD
+139 GEGEKTFTELLDCSD
-154 RAAWADVA
+154 RSTWGEIA
-162 GLGFLDATGA
+162 GLGFLAEDGI
-172 PVRTAVR
+172 PRRTEARARV
-179 TRTTDLDELPS
+179 TALDEFPS
-190 ALDVLELRDQNG
+190 ALDILELRGPDG
-202 EPMYEH
+202 EPLYEH

-243 RSDFDRMVAGGLQDI
+243 RSDFDRLVEGGVHDI

-272 EKAKMIVE
+272 EKAKMIVD
-280 LRNQHG
+280 LRTRTGLPQ
-286 APRTFATSWS
+286 TFATSWS
-296 KNHNSRVREIVRMMH
+296 KNHNSRVREIVRLMH
-311 RNGLLPHY
+311 KNGLLPHY

-345 PVVKELAAEGVPI
+345 PVVKELATEGVPI

-439 GYFLITA
+439 GYFLITS

-457 ITARFTAFAGG
+457 TTARFTAFAGG
-468 ISTTGLLRFVL
+468 ISTTGMLRFVL
-479 RKLLLELDCGAVVNG
+479 RSLLLELGSSAVVDG
-494 EVDQM
+494 EVEQM
-499 AAYESRAE
+499 TAYESRAE
-507 IYLALLSQPERAY
+507 IYLTLLSQRKRAY
-520 EIVRRATAAWFVE
+520 EIIRRATAAWFVE

-551 ALCPRVGPTRTIQ
+551 ALCPRVGPTRSIR
-564 RSFGFPAHLVAERL
+564 RSFTYPAHLVAQRL

-583 VDEELLAREE
+583 VDEALLAREE
-593 AVELTIHHPAR
+593 AVELEIHHPAR

-616 WMRGRIVEAQPLLEL
+616 WMRGSILSATPLSDAIDSDPTDV
-631 GPAGT
+631 GDSGD
-636 SSRLGSPDP
+636 RLPI
-645 ATV
+645 